1 MPTGYSLRCTVGEGA
16 VLFNSY
22 SFVLIFLPLV
32 LLGWWGLR
40 ARVHRL
46 LFLTLVSYLFYAW
59 WDFRFVPLMILST
72 SADYAAGRAI
82 ALSRSASRR
91 TTLLVLLLIFNL
103 GILAVFKYYD
113 FFVGSLEGLGRLLGY
128 HPEWPLLQVLLP
140 VGISFYTFNSISYT
154 IDVYRGKL
162 APARSFLEFSA
173 FVAMFP
179 HLVAGPIVRY
189 ADMARQFETLRVRP
203 RLAEWVTGLWMFAI
217 GMAKKVLVADV
228 VARGLVD
235 PLWSQASTLDA
246 AGAWLAALGYTVQIY
261 FDFSGY
267 SDMAVGLA
275 LLLGFRFPQNFDS
288 PYQSSSIGEFWRR
301 WHMSLS
307 FWLRDYLYIPLG
319 GSRGSAL
326 LAGRNL
332 LLTMLLGGLWHGAA
346 WIFVLWGLYHGALL
360 AGNSYLARLGWV
372 PRSRPLAVAAT
383 FLSVVVGWVVFRAR
397 SVTEALAMLGSMSG
411 LRSPES
417 GSLHLVDPW
426 AIVLTGSALAICFC
440 APNTWHLRF
449 PRTRLAAA
457 LLAALVV
464 ACILRFA
471 QPTPFVYFQF

>member
-1 MPTGYSLRCTVGEGA
+1 

-32 LLGWWGLR
+32 LMGWWGLR
-40 ARVHRL
+40 ARNHRL

-82 ALSRSASRR
+82 ALSRTASRR
-91 TTLLVLLLIFNL
+91 TMLLVLLLIFNL

-113 FFVGSLEGLGRLLGY
+113 FFVGSLEGLARVLGY
-128 HPEWPLLQVLLP
+128 YPEWPLLQVLLP

-189 ADMARQFETLRVRP
+189 ADMARQFEALRARP
-203 RLAEWVTGLWMFAI
+203 RPGEWVTGLWMFAI

-228 VARGLVD
+228 VAHGLVD
-235 PLWSQASTLDA
+235 PLWSQAGTLDA
-246 AGAWLAALGYTVQIY
+246 TGAWLAALGYTVQIY

-288 PYQSSSIGEFWRR
+288 PYQSASIGEFWRR

-307 FWLRDYLYIPLG
+307 FWLRDYVYIPLG

-332 LLTMLLGGLWHGAA
+332 LLTMFLGGLWHGAA
-346 WIFVLWGLYHGALL
+346 WIFVVWGLYHGALL

-383 FLSVVVGWVVFRAR
+383 FLSVVVGWVLFRSR
-397 SVTEALAMLGSMSG
+397 SLSEALAMLGSMTG
-411 LRSPES
+411 LRSPEG
-417 GSLHLVDPW
+417 GSMHLVDSW
-426 AIVLTGSALAICFC
+426 AIVLTGSALAICFF
-440 APNTWHLRF
+440 APNSWQLRF

-471 QPTPFVYFQF
+471 HPAPFVYFQF